1 MVVCFVSAQ
10 ACDMPH
16 ECTAIGCIDSASFEI
31 KTADGTWPD
40 GAYALEVIA
49 DGITHACSMTLP
61 DDLPGSG
68 TASSIPCDPPVGY
81 MGVSLTADTACTEH
95 GDEDSGSVTCTPI
108 PDHYT
113 LRGSVP
119 GTPSTLGIRVTRDGG
134 LLLEQTLPLHYTE
147 TQPNGPDCEPVCR
160 QSSVDLVLP

>member
-1 MVVCFVSAQ
+1 MVACFVSAQ

-16 ECTAIGCIDSASFEI
+16 ACTAIGCIDSASFQI

-61 DDLPGSG
+61 DDLPAAG
-68 TASSIPCDPPVGY
+68 TISAIPCEPPVGY
-81 MGVSLTADTACTEH
+81 TGVSLRADTVCSAH
-95 GDEDSGSVTCTPI
+95 GDKNSGGQTCTPS

-113 LRGSVP
+113 LRGSLP
-119 GTPSTLGIRVTRDGG
+119 ATPRTLGVRVTRDGD
-134 LLLEQTLPLHYTE
+134 LLLEQTQPLHYTE

-160 QSSVDLVLP
+160 QSSVDFALP